1 MRIALSLYH
10 SLLLFDDQGQGIWS
24 SLIPLSQRSLSLCL
38 RTQAKRTAQ
47 KDINTGTS
55 KAGSPIFCGTSQ
67 KDFRSAEIYV
77 LFYSHVSSSDLNTPA
92 DNVKCQMCQKQKSCE
107 VLTSNKCKHSDR
119 MFTGIITQIQKHKN
133 CTKQKYV
140 FTSNKCRLCCCY
152 AYSVSHTDW
161 SHEPPSF
168 LLIAYLTCLTR
179 RNIMVF
185 RRHHRCVQI
194 FLRQLK
200 LSSILAKTVQIHEIR
215 IHFWLISWVQLKVCP
230 NRVYTSQVINMKMV
244 CTHIS

>member
-1 MRIALSLYH
+1 MRTALSLYH
-10 SLLLFDDQGQGIWS
+10 SLLLFEDQGQGIWS
-24 SLIPLSQRSLSLCL
+24 SLISLSHRRLSLCL

-67 KDFRSAEIYV
+67 KDFRSAEIYELS
-77 LFYSHVSSSDLNTPA
+77 LFTCQFQWTLQQTLSNVRCVKNRNL
-92 DNVKCQMCQKQKSCE
+92 VKCSHQASANTLIVCLLALSHKYK
-107 VLTSNKCKHSDR
+107 
-119 MFTGIITQIQKHKN
+119 KHKN

-168 LLIAYLTCLTR
+168 L
-179 RNIMVF
+179 
-185 RRHHRCVQI
+185 
-194 FLRQLK
+194 
-200 LSSILAKTVQIHEIR
+200 
-215 IHFWLISWVQLKVCP
+215 W
-230 NRVYTSQVINMKMV
+230 
-244 CTHIS
+244 

>member
-1 MRIALSLYH
+1 MSNVRCVKNRNLVKCSHQTSANTLIVCLLALSHKY
-10 SLLLFDDQGQGIWS
+10 
-24 SLIPLSQRSLSLCL
+24 
-38 RTQAKRTAQ
+38 K
-47 KDINTGTS
+47 
-55 KAGSPIFCGTSQ
+55 
-67 KDFRSAEIYV
+67 
-77 LFYSHVSSSDLNTPA
+77 
-92 DNVKCQMCQKQKSCE
+92 
-107 VLTSNKCKHSDR
+107 
-119 MFTGIITQIQKHKN
+119 KHKN

-200 LSSILAKTVQIHEIR
+200 LSSTLAKTVQMHEIR
-215 IHFWLISWVQLKVCP
+215 IHILTHPMGSLQSLSKQSVHFASYKYE
-230 NRVYTSQVINMKMV
+230 NGVYLHLLNQSFF
-244 CTHIS
+244 